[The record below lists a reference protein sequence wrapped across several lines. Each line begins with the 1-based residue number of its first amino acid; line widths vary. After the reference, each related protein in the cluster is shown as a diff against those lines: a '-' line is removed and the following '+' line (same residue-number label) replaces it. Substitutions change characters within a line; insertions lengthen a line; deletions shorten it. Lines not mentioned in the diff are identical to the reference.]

1 MDKIYNRFTFIVAFM
16 VFVLFFNMIFG
27 SKPTE
32 YFLILILLG
41 MVLTNI
47 EQITGL
53 FKSSMTVKG
62 E

>member
-32 YFLILILLG
+32 YLLILILLG

-53 FKSSMTVKG
+53 FQKSMTVKG